1 MAKRLNAFC
10 VFIFTAFLQFFT
22 PYAYAQESDT
32 ELLKTIRDTL
42 NDLGALVNNTIEQGM
57 TLITDMAFTPDPNVA
72 NTMLINLNYKQRAV
86 LSASSET
93 NNRLTDTMSLYLD
106 PIELHQDTTPR
117 AYSLMPSTNSQVS
130 VQVPNFLIG
139 SILNKTGIVPD
150 TKEANYA
157 QNFIN
162 VLIDLDNTPKNLKF
176 IAFSSLTN
184 PQANYLT
191 ALGSFIAAQ
200 SVALNNL
207 YDMFAKRMVI
217 KGLGTNVGMV
227 RLYQMDVNDGG
238 TVGTPIADAS
248 PMQVDEY
255 MANRRIMN
263 PKWYAD
269 MEAAP
274 HATVSRETLYV
285 LAEIRQEMFQQRM
298 MMEKMTAN
306 IAAFQLQQ
314 AQQENRAK
322 YLIKPAT

>member
-1 MAKRLNAFC
+1 MVKRRN
-10 VFIFTAFLQFFT
+10 VFLVLLVTACMQFFS
-22 PYAYAQESDT
+22 PYAAAQTSDT
-32 ELLKTIRDTL
+32 EILKEIRDTL

-57 TLITDMAFTPDPNVA
+57 TLFADMAFTA
-72 NTMLINLNYKQRAV
+72 NPYVGDTMLINLKYKQEAV
-86 LSASSET
+86 PLSSYEA
-93 NNRLTDTMSLYLD
+93 NNRLTDTMSLYLN
-106 PIELHQDTTPR
+106 PIELHQSTTPR
-117 AYSLMPSTNSQVS
+117 AYSLMPSNDAQVP

-139 SILNKTGIVPD
+139 SILNKSGFRTG
-150 TKEANYA
+150 TNEANYA

-207 YDMFAKRMVI
+207 YDMFAKRMVVS
-217 KGLGTNVGMV
+217 GLGRNVGMV
-227 RLYQMDVNDGG
+227 RLYPTDENDQGPIG
-238 TVGTPIADAS
+238 AAIADAS

-269 MEAAP
+269 METAP